1 MDNEQETTNL
11 KDFLSSLASG
21 KYTKW
26 AVNLDEQTLSALF
39 WALGEFGY
47 RANSTFEENCMNI
60 RIVRNVSVDRDGVPL
75 GRVAA
80 ALTAIIEIVG
90 GKKITLNELKRWIAE
105 SCPRHGTDS

>member
-1 MDNEQETTNL
+1 MDNEQEATSF

-26 AVNLDEQTLSALF
+26 AVNLDEQTLWALF

-47 RANSTFEENCMNI
+47 RAEMASEANRVNI
-60 RIVRNVSVDRDGVPL
+60 HIGDNVSVEREGAPAERM
-75 GRVAA
+75 RV

-90 GKKITLNELKRWIAE
+90 GKKMTLLELKKRIVLACVQL
-105 SCPRHGTDS
+105 SQDS